1 MGGGGILKAVVAT
14 DWILSGA
21 VVVGVLRDCSAEGR
35 EGRGGRGGE
44 GRRGKGKEGNSI
56 YIYKY
61 SVTRVNVHGIAQLFR
76 FPVPQYMHVPSLFG
90 DPSGDSD
97 FDVAAD
103 KALAKCESTSS

>member
-1 MGGGGILKAVVAT
+1 MGGGGRVKAVVAT

-35 EGRGGRGGE
+35 EGRGGEERE
-44 GRRGKGKEGNSI
+44 GEGNSI